1 MLCRCLMRPFRARL
15 FLSDLFQGRRAFALA
30 PGYLLTRLRRWL
42 DSMIEKPELLLDGNK
57 SQ

>member
-1 MLCRCLMRPFRARL
+1 MLDAPLQGAVV
-15 FLSDLFQGRRAFALA
+15 LSDLFQGLRAFALA